1 MTIRFTI
8 QILLLLVLGSNG
20 FGQSTPEVTKVEPPN
35 WWAAHSINPV
45 RILIRGRNLAD
56 ARVSA
61 LGAGITITSRPRVN
75 ANATYL
81 LVDVSIS
88 RAARPGA
95 RRLRIATPG
104 GEVDAP
110 FAISPELSRVGRFQ
124 GLTVDDVVYL
134 IMPDRFCNGDTS
146 NDEPPRS
153 RGLLDRS
160 RPRYY
165 HGGDLRGVIN
175 RLPYLKEL
183 GVTALWLNPIYDNND
198 GLNEKEVYDGKPITD
213 YHGYGAVDFYAV
225 EEHFG
230 DLPTLRELVDKAHAL
245 GIKIVQDQVANHTGP
260 YHPWVKDAPTPTWFN
275 GTESDHINET
285 WQTWTL
291 QDPHATAEIQRPVL
305 DGWFINLLPDLN
317 QSDPEVRRYII
328 QNTLWWLGVSGF
340 DAIRQDTLPYVPRS
354 FWRDWMSAIKR
365 EYPKVNV
372 VGETYDGDPAMVAFF
387 QGGARRFD
395 GVDSGIDTEFDFP
408 LFYAIRSAF
417 ANGKEIK
424 PLAQILAHDHLY
436 PNPSVLVTFLGLHDM
451 LRFMNESGATPEGLK
466 LAQTFLMT
474 TRGTP
479 LIYYGDEI
487 GMPGGGDPDNRR
499 DFPGGFPGDPKN
511 AFIREG
517 RTDVGADVWN
527 HLQRIVRLR
536 AGLEPLR
543 RGRLITLAV
552 SDYQYA
558 FARTTSTEAVIVA
571 FNNAKESAMTELEI
585 GPLKLRDGAT
595 LVDRLGVVPD
605 ARVAGKRL
613 KIELPPRSAV
623 IMVQK

>member
-1 MTIRFTI
+1 MTTRLTI
-8 QILLLLVLGSNG
+8 HLLFLLIFGSIG
-20 FGQSTPEVTKVEPPN
+20 SAQTTPEATKVEPPN
-35 WWAAHSINPV
+35 WWAGHSINPV
-45 RILIRGRNLAD
+45 RILIRGRNLED

-61 LGAGITITSRPRVN
+61 LGGGISITSRPRVN
-75 ANATYL
+75 AGATYL
-81 LVDVSIS
+81 LVDVSIT
-88 RAARPGA
+88 RQARPGA
-95 RRLRIATPG
+95 RKLRITTPRG
-104 GEVDAP
+104 IVDAP
-110 FAISPELSRVGRFQ
+110 FEISPELARAGRFQ

-165 HGGDLRGVIN
+165 HGGDLRGVIT

-198 GLNEKEVYDGKPITD
+198 RLNEKEVYEGKPITD

-230 DLPTLRELVDKAHAL
+230 DLSTLRELVDKAHGL

-260 YHPWVKDAPTPTWFN
+260 YHPWVKDPPTPTWFN
-275 GTESDHINET
+275 GTERDHINET

-291 QDPHATAEIQRPVL
+291 QDPHATVEIQRPVL

-354 FWRDWMSAIKR
+354 FWRDWTSAIKR

-408 LFYAIRSAF
+408 LFYAIRSSF

-424 PLAQILAHDHLY
+424 PLAQTLAHDHLY
-436 PNPSVLVTFLGLHDM
+436 PDSSVLVTFLGLHDM

-487 GMPGGGDPDNRR
+487 AMPGGGDPDNRR
-499 DFPGGFPGDPKN
+499 DFPGGFPGDLKN
-511 AFIREG
+511 AFTREG
-517 RTDVGADVWN
+517 RTEVESDVWN
-527 HLQRIVRLR
+527 HLQRVVRLR
-536 AGLEPLR
+536 AELEALR
-543 RGRLITLAV
+543 RGRLVTLAV

-558 FARTTSTEAVIVA
+558 FARTTSTDAVIVA
-571 FNNAKESAMTELEI
+571 FNNSKEASVIELEI
-585 GPLKLRDGAT
+585 GPLKLRNAAT
-595 LVDRLGVVPD
+595 LVDRLGVVAD
-605 ARVAGKRL
+605 VRVAGKRL
-613 KIELPPRSAV
+613 KIQLPPRSAV
-623 IMVQK
+623 ILVQK